1 MVSLAREVNIIE
13 TNSEIEALILESKLI
28 KELRPEYNTLQK
40 RYKGSAFL
48 KIDYIEKFPMISI
61 VREID
66 NHESEYYGPFPNF
79 DSALTIQQVIEK
91 SFKLRK
97 CINMPTP
104 SEEVIPCIYYQIDK
118 CDAPCALLQSEI
130 DYKKELHNVKNFL
143 SGNDGG
149 VIDLLTAQMK
159 TASDILDFE
168 TAVNVRNLIQNLN
181 KVFQNTSEL
190 TGSIN
195 NKNGVFISTI
205 DEDILEAIFIVRG
218 KVGHVLQYEVI
229 RFDSYKIKEIIDDIY
244 FNKVNI
250 KVNLSKPEIDEMR
263 IISTYIYRK
272 RHEGELI
279 PINKNSKLDIIL
291 KEIKS
296 KSILRINNLKE
307 DSIKSKKED

>member
-1 MVSLAREVNIIE
+1 
-13 TNSEIEALILESKLI
+13 
-28 KELRPEYNTLQK
+28 
-40 RYKGSAFL
+40 
-48 KIDYIEKFPMISI
+48 
-61 VREID
+61 
-66 NHESEYYGPFPNF
+66 
-79 DSALTIQQVIEK
+79 
-91 SFKLRK
+91 
-97 CINMPTP
+97 MPTP